1 MNAVERMLAHAE
13 RAFRLL
19 GSVYRE
25 RDLEGPLW
33 DEAEPLARRAVELL
47 DRDAGWCGWQSRAFL
62 MAAVLRTLDH
72 RPASARPA
80 EAARVYRD
88 LLAER
93 RRLLSPK
100 RVDALLADVVAT
112 STAWGSLSRDVVLRA
127 EAVARALGQ
136 LRSIPERWDGQALTF
151 ERWGELRHPLRRA
164 LARLRALGQP
174 PAAQQQQPTG
184 QRRRRSRA
192 GGRHPKWDAEKR
204 QQLMADRGREE
215 RKQKPEMLKTWLTTW
230 ANAHEMKRSDVVR
243 MYNATKRASY
253 RAGGARQTPRQ
264 S

>member
-13 RAFRLL
+13 RALRLL

-33 DEAEPLARRAVELL
+33 DEAEPVAWRAVELL
-47 DRDAGWCGWQSRAFL
+47 DRDADLLAGRRSRAFL
-62 MAAVLRTLDH
+62 LAAVLRTLDH

-80 EAARVYRD
+80 EAARAYRD
-88 LLAER
+88 LLTER

-127 EAVARALGQ
+127 EAVARALGR
-136 LRSIPERWDGQALTF
+136 LRSIPERWDGVALTF

-174 PAAQQQQPTG
+174 PAAQQQPTG

-204 QQLMADRGREE
+204 QQLMADREREE

-230 ANAHEMKRSDVVR
+230 ATDHGMTRADVVK
-243 MYNATKRASY
+243 MYRATKRASY
-253 RAGGARQTPRQ
+253 RAGGA
-264 S
+264 

>member
-13 RAFRLL
+13 RALRLL
-19 GSVYRE
+19 GGVYRE

-47 DRDAGWCGWQSRAFL
+47 DRDADLLAGWVSRAFL
-62 MAAVLRTLDH
+62 LAAVLRTLDH

-88 LLAER
+88 LLTER

-127 EAVARALGQ
+127 EAVARALGR
-136 LRSIPERWDGQALTF
+136 LRSIPEQCDGEALTF
-151 ERWGELRHPLRRA
+151 ERWGKLSRLLRRA

-174 PAAQQQQPTG
+174 PAAQQQQQQPTG

-204 QQLMADRGREE
+204 QQLMADREREE

-230 ANAHEMKRSDVVR
+230 ANAHEMKRSDVLR

-253 RAGGARQTPRQ
+253 RAGGA
-264 S
+264 